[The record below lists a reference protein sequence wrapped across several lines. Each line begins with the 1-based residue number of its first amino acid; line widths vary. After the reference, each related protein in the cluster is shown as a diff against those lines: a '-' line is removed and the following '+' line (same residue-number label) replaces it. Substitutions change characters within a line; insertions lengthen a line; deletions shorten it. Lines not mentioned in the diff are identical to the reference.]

1 MFLGKGRGVSV
12 SVLGLSFFRKVVLP
26 YHLRMLLRV
35 FMLDNIFLVKLMF
48 CTIYEKAH
56 ILNIKEKE
64 RQPIV
69 LSFSNHILVIIL
81 KAKKVF

>member
-1 MFLGKGRGVSV
+1 M

-35 FMLDNIFLVKLMF
+35 FMLDNIFLIKLMF
-48 CTIYEKAH
+48 YTIYEKAH

-64 RQPIV
+64 RQPVV

-81 KAKKVF
+81 KAKKFF